1 MSREDVPNQ
10 YAVPEVENLLEEVIE
25 ILAEARPSPMSAAVK
40 VNRDELL
47 HLLEQAQERLPE
59 ELRAA
64 RWLLKEREDFI
75 DAARQE
81 HRDLIEQGRAQVSR
95 MVERQEVV
103 KAAEAR
109 ARQIVS
115 KARGES
121 NTMRRQTEEYCDKK
135 LANFEMVLG
144 RTASTV
150 RKGRARLME
159 SSTELPT
166 IDGDD
171 SRRIDL
177 TSDGYD
183 SANGESQ
190 SDYEDVEDFEEY
202 NEDDDF
208 EEYDP
213 AYE

>member
-10 YAVPEVENLLEEVIE
+10 YAVPEVEGLLEEVIE

-40 VNRDELL
+40 VDRDELL
-47 HLLEQAQERLPE
+47 HLLEQAQERLPD

-109 ARQIVS
+109 AREVVS
-115 KARGES
+115 KARSES

-135 LANFEMVLG
+135 LANFEMILG

-159 SSTELPT
+159 SSTELET
-166 IDGDD
+166 LGADD

-177 TSDGYD
+177 TADGHASRDDGDQD
-183 SANGESQ
+183 S
-190 SDYEDVEDFEEY
+190 YEEEY
-202 NEDDDF
+202 EDDF

-213 AYE
+213 EYE